1 MHELATLFSNYNDNV
16 KGIGKDKCPKKI
28 ASKTSCFQFGNSVLQ
43 IKKYEQEFMHF
54 PGRVKYLCLMG
65 TFLDKLMF

>member
-28 ASKTSCFQFGNSVLQ
+28 ASKTSCF
-43 IKKYEQEFMHF
+43 
-54 PGRVKYLCLMG
+54 
-65 TFLDKLMF
+65 